1 MAGFTF
7 QPNPGNIPLSVALDA
22 AGVSSTGDGKDS
34 NSRMYSFPH
43 VAWVDLV
50 SMKQNGAT
58 DLAITVMLN
67 EMRRQAAHFKPRKC
81 DPGKQRFEALKNANG
96 KAREIFPKRN

>member
-1 MAGFTF
+1 
-7 QPNPGNIPLSVALDA
+7 
-22 AGVSSTGDGKDS
+22 
-34 NSRMYSFPH
+34 MYSFPH

-58 DLAITVMLN
+58 ELAITVMLN

-81 DPGKQRFEALKNANG
+81 APGKQRFEKCPNESDIRRLQLKKLG
-96 KAREIFPKRN
+96 REVRFAE